1 MEALYKL
8 GGELVTVQDV
18 VEIDICYNDYFIEVV
33 TIEYGDLESLIQS
46 LKNDKQKSF
55 VLSNKTFFK
64 KDLNSVSIVDHGLGF
79 IFIDVND

>member
-8 GGELVTVQDV
+8 GGELVIVQDV
-18 VEIDICYNDYFIEVV
+18 VEIDICYNDYFIEVF

-79 IFIDVND
+79 IFVDVND

>member
-1 MEALYKL
+1 M
-8 GGELVTVQDV
+8 TVQDV
-18 VEIDICYNDYFIEVV
+18 VEIDICYNDYFIEVF

-64 KDLNSVSIVDHGLGF
+64 KI
-79 IFIDVND
+79 